1 MELGSVTE
9 YVDAAQIFLY
19 IFWAFFAYLI
29 FYLNQEGK
37 REGFPLVND
46 LTDGASKVAPGG
58 LADPPTPKVFRL
70 ADGSSVSV
78 PDPSRAD
85 TRTLAAVPTS
95 KAPGS
100 PIEPTGNP
108 MLDGLGAAAWAERQD
123 IPDVDAH
130 GNPKIVPMRTK
141 PEMGVWDGNLNP
153 IGLPVVGADGEQAG
167 TISDLWID
175 PGETL
180 IRYFEVDVTGVGKRL
195 MPFTIAYV
203 NTRRK
208 RVECEALLAAHFSQ
222 VPGTKSDVQ
231 VTRLE
236 EEKIS
241 AYYGGGLLYATK
253 ERSEPLV

>member
-1 MELGSVTE
+1 MELGAITE
-9 YVDAAQIFLY
+9 YVDAAQVFLY
-19 IFWAFFAYLI
+19 IFWAFFAFLI

-46 LTDGASKVAPGG
+46 MADGRSRAQPVG
-58 LADPPTPKVFRL
+58 LADPPTPKTFRM
-70 ADGSSVSV
+70 ADGSTVSV

-85 TRTLAAVPTS
+85 TRKLAAKSTS
-95 KAPGS
+95 PAPGS

-130 GNPKIVPMRTK
+130 GQPKIVPMRTK
-141 PEMGVWDGNLNP
+141 PEMGVWSGNLNP
-153 IGLPVVGADGEQAG
+153 IGLPVVGLDGEQAG
-167 TISDLWID
+167 TVSDLWID

-195 MPFTIAYV
+195 MPFTIATV
-203 NTRRK
+203 NTRK
-208 RVECEALLAAHFSQ
+208 KQVVCDAIAAAHFAQ
-222 VPGTKSDVQ
+222 VPGTKSDAQ

-253 ERSEPLV
+253 ERLEPII